1 MKLIAN
7 NSLETQLKIK
17 EVEDKKKSIMDKVAE
32 LNLTVEETVEVQRF
46 KIDMDNSEYA
56 KISHLNPSFYKQFSS
71 GMNKL
76 TPAQRELFNLW
87 MDSHKRWRILC
98 RIKRAPPCA
107 SRNTPWLKKSL
118 ICNISGKLPSGN
130 PTANQAAKKVCAMPH
145 TTSAIWR
152 KQWMLTILLCILSTW
167 PG

>member
-87 MDSHKRWRILC
+87 MDSNNLD
-98 RIKRAPPCA
+98 
-107 SRNTPWLKKSL
+107 SKKSL
-118 ICNISGKLPSGN
+118 LLYQDNDICSATDECENKATIGIFGKDYKLFCKDHYQSEI
-130 PTANQAAKKVCAMPH
+130 KVFDTYA
-145 TTSAIWR
+145 S
-152 KQWMLTILLCILSTW
+152 L
-167 PG
+167 

>member
-1 MKLIAN
+1 
-7 NSLETQLKIK
+7 
-17 EVEDKKKSIMDKVAE
+17 MDKVAE

-87 MDSHKRWRILC
+87 MDSNNLD
-98 RIKRAPPCA
+98 
-107 SRNTPWLKKSL
+107 SKKSL
-118 ICNISGKLPSGN
+118 LLYQDNDICSATDECEKTVVVGAVVENVEKRLLRPGGPGQACAHGN
-130 PTANQAAKKVCAMPH
+130 RSEFLHSIQCRT
-145 TTSAIWR
+145 WR
-152 KQWMLTILLCILSTW
+152 GNAWRGRGYGFADARFA
-167 PG
+167 PGPNVPA